1 MTEMVFISP
10 LKNCISCR
18 NISKENSRESSL
30 DYPRYIYTLD
40 IAKAGGTILDVIIP
54 EHGITLN
61 FISSV
66 N

>member
-18 NISKENSRESSL
+18 NISKGITRESSL
-30 DYPRYIYTLD
+30 DYPRFLK
-40 IAKAGGTILDVIIP
+40 IAKAGGTILNVIIP